1 MAQQKFDVSDATL
14 ALAASVVD
22 RTHDLIADGWVKG
35 RMFTTVD
42 GAKHEFCILGAIEQ
56 AVSEITEI
64 AQRSRRKD
72 IYDLATMFILDEA
85 VNQYQYGGARAGWN
99 SHGSIPG
106 FNDAGNRTHDQVLN
120 VLTGAAGRLWDLSVV
135 NEQVVEKFEFS
146 KWADQGVNDE
156 AAKAYLDLLLA

>member
-1 MAQQKFDVSDATL
+1 MTQQKLDVSDATL

-35 RMFTTVD
+35 RMFSTVE
-42 GAKHEFCILGAIEQ
+42 GVKHEFCILGAIDQ
-56 AVSEITEI
+56 AMSEITEI
-64 AQRSRRKD
+64 AQRGRHKD
-72 IYDLATMFILDEA
+72 IHDLATMFILDEA
-85 VNQYQYGGARAGWN
+85 VNQYQYQSYGGKYSA
-99 SHGSIPG
+99 GSIPG
-106 FNDAGNRTHDQVLN
+106 FNDAGNRTQDQVLN

-156 AAKAYLDLLLA
+156 AAKAYLDLVLT

>member
-85 VNQYQYGGARAGWN
+85 VSQHQYQCGKYG
-99 SHGSIPG
+99 GSIPD
-106 FNDAGNRTHDQVLN
+106 FNNASNRTHEQVLS
-120 VLTGAAGRLWDLSVV
+120 VLIGAASRLWDLSVV
-135 NEQVVEKFEFS
+135 NEKFEFS

-156 AAKAYLDLLLA
+156 ATKAYLDLVLT